1 MSLRTSMSF
10 GVDRSMD
17 PRLAVSFAQAVAESG
32 VIDEIMCFDQ
42 VQGWW
47 HDSLHTVENSPS
59 AAFSPDPNS
68 FHEGFMLAAMIAATT
83 DIGVAISSD
92 AIRRGPGELMMAMM
106 TLASATEGRAT
117 LMLGAGEVKQVRP
130 LGYKRSE
137 GLARLEDFFQLRER
151 FMNADGPF
159 DFAGNHWNM
168 KGAWLGATRPYG
180 PKILAM
186 GGGPILLDLATK
198 YADGITTVVPM
209 VFSHIEDWE
218 SYIKSTDQQLED
230 NGRDPDEFD
239 YSIWVPCL
247 LHEDPARL
255 EQAYDNPLIRTV
267 AAVFGRLNQRDWAR
281 EGLPPVFPED
291 WHYALKYIPAN
302 QTAEEAKD
310 VADRTTPAMVQK
322 GLMCGSPD
330 EIAERVKPW
339 VEAGAN
345 HVMFFDIMS
354 LVLPIEE
361 AMTAGQRSIDASR
374 RLKEIA
380 G

>member
-1 MSLRTSMSF
+1 MPLRTSMSF

-17 PRLAVSFAQAVAESG
+17 PRLAVSFAQTIAESG
-32 VIDEIMCFDQ
+32 AIDEIMCWDQ

-47 HDSLHTVENSPS
+47 HDSLHTAENSPMS
-59 AAFSPDPNS
+59 ALCPDPNS
-68 FHEGFMLAAMIAATT
+68 FHDAFALAAMIAATT

-92 AIRRGPGELMMAMM
+92 AIRRGPGELMMNMM
-106 TLASATEGRAT
+106 TLAGATEGRAT

-130 LGYKRSE
+130 LGYKRAE
-137 GLARLEDFFQLRER
+137 GLARLEDFFRAREL
-151 FMNADGPF
+151 FMNSDGPF
-159 DFAGNHWNM
+159 DFEGNHWKM
-168 KGAWLGATRPYG
+168 KGAWLGASRPHS

-186 GGGPILLDLATK
+186 GGGPQLLDMATK
-198 YADGITTVVPM
+198 YADGITTIVPM

-218 SYIKSTDQQLED
+218 NYVKTTDQQLED
-230 NGRDPDEFD
+230 NGRDPDGFE
-239 YSIWVPCL
+239 YSLWVPCM
-247 LHEDPARL
+247 LHEDPAVL
-255 EQAYDNPLIRTV
+255 EKAYDNPVVRTV

-281 EGLPPVFPED
+281 EGLSPVFPED

-310 VADRTTPAMVQK
+310 IADRTSPAMVQK

-330 EIAERVKPW
+330 DVAERVKPW

-345 HVMFFDIMS
+345 HVMFFDIMN
-354 LVLPIEE
+354 LILPIEE
-361 AMTAGQRSIDASR
+361 AMTASQRSIDVSR
-374 RLKEIA
+374 RLKDLV